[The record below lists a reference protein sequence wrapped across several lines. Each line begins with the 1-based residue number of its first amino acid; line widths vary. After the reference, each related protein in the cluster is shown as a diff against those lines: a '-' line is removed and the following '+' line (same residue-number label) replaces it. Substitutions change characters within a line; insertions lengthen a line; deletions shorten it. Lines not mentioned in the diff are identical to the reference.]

1 MCTPKIHMN
10 IYSSQPVEKSK
21 YPLADEQINKMWYV
35 YTMEYY
41 KGINTDICYNI
52 DDLENVL

>member
-1 MCTPKIHMN
+1 MN